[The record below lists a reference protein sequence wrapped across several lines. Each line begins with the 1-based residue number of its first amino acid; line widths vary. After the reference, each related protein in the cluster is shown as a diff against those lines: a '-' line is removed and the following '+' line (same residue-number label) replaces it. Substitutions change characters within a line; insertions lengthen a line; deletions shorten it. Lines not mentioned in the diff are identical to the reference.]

1 MQVDRTSLS
10 NLRVIVAK
18 LYYCNNGHSE
28 LRHETLQELRAMPES
43 WTVLLNCRPAGKNI
57 DREIDALVITQKA
70 LHIIEFKYRTAPVQ
84 IKTESYWLAGNHEIR
99 NNRGES
105 PKEQV
110 TNTQAAFKQW
120 LEQTVPKLKQHTLP
134 WVVLELHNNSN
145 SNGINAF
152 CPGYYQELG
161 HVMVLSG
168 VEKLTGALQRR
179 ENSAKNLSPQAITA
193 ENSAQLIQEL
203 GAKQLDTMTVQG
215 RVVSL
220 EENRPLPHVPV
231 HIRFEGALKSN
242 LNFDPLRLTDE
253 NGHFEFN
260 GVPLQ
265 SFSLDIENDGSWQV
279 LPTGI
284 RQPAGIVIAPI
295 FLAKKG
301 MSEEL
306 IQELE
311 DMMLELKINIEAGA
325 RREADIEEEMKRQ
338 QRLLTKLI
346 EAYDNNEAVIA
357 QIQKQLAELEVELKK
372 TKQQLEEQLTSA
384 EVLAHK
390 KWIEKKEIIKKARK
404 LLALRVEALKLSA
417 IVGAAGG
424 LIALQPIPFADNL
437 ILTPMQIGLVMWIG
451 KLYKRDLTSDLA
463 LKIMGSIGLGLFA
476 QHATVLAYKMIPGAW
491 GLGAI
496 TVPAFTIFLGA
507 MMSIYFEKG
516 DFPDKSEQKQLFKGV
531 KTALTDKELL
541 EKMKTMGSVL
551 AQEIKAKGYRVKPED
566 MREIFDKNGDRG
578 NAIGERL
585 AQLLGFNMP

>member
-1 MQVDRTSLS
+1 
-10 NLRVIVAK
+10 VAK
-18 LYYCNNGHSE
+18 LYYCNNGNIE

-43 WTVLLNCRPAGKNI
+43 WTVLLNCRPAGKNV

-70 LHIIEFKYRTAPVQ
+70 LHVIEFKYRTAPVQ
-84 IKTESYWLAGNHEIR
+84 IKTESYWFAGQYEIR
-99 NNRGES
+99 NSLGES

-110 TNTQAAFKQW
+110 TNTETAFKRW
-120 LEQTVPKLKQHTLP
+120 LEQTVPNLKQHTLP

-145 SNGINAF
+145 SIGTDAF
-152 CPGYYQELG
+152 CPGYYQGLG

-193 ENSAQLIQEL
+193 ENRAQLIQEL

-215 RVVSL
+215 KVVSL

-231 HIRFEGALKSN
+231 HIRFEGASKSN

-284 RQPAGIVIAPI
+284 RKPAGIVIAPI
-295 FLAKKG
+295 FLASKKL
-301 MSEEL
+301 SEKRIKEL
-306 IQELE
+306 LQVSLQQFKEE
-311 DMMLELKINIEAGA
+311 MMLELEVNLEEIEA
-325 RREADIEEEMKRQ
+325 RLKTSLLPMEEEIDRLEQRIKDIEEEARNAATAAAQSASVAAASKEAQKR
-338 QRLLTKLI
+338 
-346 EAYDNNEAVIA
+346 
-357 QIQKQLAELEVELKK
+357 AEE
-372 TKQQLEEQLTSA
+372 
-384 EVLAHK
+384 
-390 KWIEKKEIIKKARK
+390 

-507 MMSIYFEKG
+507 MMSLYFEKG
-516 DFPDKSEQKQLFKGV
+516 EFPDKSEQKQLFKGV

-541 EKMKTMGSVL
+541 EKMKNMGSVL
-551 AQEIKAKGYRVKPED
+551 AQDIKAKGYRVKPED
-566 MREIFDKNGDRG
+566 MREVFAKNGG
-578 NAIGERL
+578 QGKEIGERL

>member
-1 MQVDRTSLS
+1 M
-10 NLRVIVAK
+10 AK
-18 LYYCNNGHSE
+18 LYYCNNGQIE
-28 LRHETLQELRAMPES
+28 LRHETLQELRAMPDS
-43 WTVLLNCRPAGKNI
+43 WTVLLNCRPAGKNV

-193 ENSAQLIQEL
+193 ENRAQLIQEL

-279 LPTGI
+279 LPIGI

-295 FLAKKG
+295 FLASKKL
-301 MSEEL
+301 SEKCIKEL
-306 IQELE
+306 LQASLQQFKEE
-311 DMMLELKINIEAGA
+311 MMLDLEVNLEEIEA
-325 RREADIEEEMKRQ
+325 RLKNSLLPIEEEIDRLE
-338 QRLLTKLI
+338 QRIK
-346 EAYDNNEAVIA
+346 D
-357 QIQKQLAELEVELKK
+357 
-372 TKQQLEEQLTSA
+372 
-384 EVLAHK
+384 
-390 KWIEKKEIIKKARK
+390 IEKKAEEAATAAAQSASEAAASKEAQEELARIERERWEREKADRQRAEE
-404 LLALRVEALKLSA
+404 LLALRKESLMWSA

-424 LIALQPIPFADNL
+424 IIALQPIPFADNL
-437 ILTPMQIGLVMWIG
+437 ILAPMQIGLVMWIG

-566 MREIFDKNGDRG
+566 MREIFDKNGNRG

>member
-1 MQVDRTSLS
+1 M
-10 NLRVIVAK
+10 AK
-18 LYYCNNGHSE
+18 LYYCNNGHIE

-43 WTVLLNCRPAGKNI
+43 WTVLLNCCPAGKNV

-70 LHIIEFKYRTAPVQ
+70 LHLIEFKYRTAPVH
-84 IKTESYWLAGNHEIR
+84 IKTESYWLAGNYEVR
-99 NNRGES
+99 NSQGES

-110 TNTQAAFKQW
+110 TNTEAAFKQW

-145 SNGINAF
+145 GIGTDAF
-152 CPGYYQELG
+152 RPGYYQMLG

-193 ENSAQLIQEL
+193 ENRAQLIQEL

-220 EENRPLPHVPV
+220 EENRPLPYVPI
-231 HIRFEGALKSN
+231 HIHFQGASKSN
-242 LNFDPLRLTDE
+242 LNFDPLRYTDE
-253 NGHFEFN
+253 NGYFEFN

-301 MSEEL
+301 MSEKL

-311 DMMLELKINIEAGA
+311 EMMLQLRINIEAGA
-325 RREADIEEEMKRQ
+325 RRESDIEEEMKRQ
-338 QRLLTKLI
+338 QTLLSNLI
-346 EAYDNNEAVIA
+346 EAFDKNEAVIT
-357 QIQKQLAELEVELKK
+357 QLQKQLIELEAELKK
-372 TKQQLEEQLTSA
+372 IKQKLENQLTSA
-384 EVLAHK
+384 AVLAHK
-390 KWIEKKEIIKKARK
+390 KWIEEKDRIEKARK
-404 LLALRVEALKLSA
+404 LLALRVEALKWSA

-437 ILTPMQIGLVMWIG
+437 ILTPMQIGLVIWIG

-463 LKIMGSIGLGLFA
+463 LKIMGSVGFGFFA
-476 QHATVLAYKMIPGAW
+476 QHATVLAYKLIPGAW

-496 TVPAFTIFLGA
+496 TVPVFTVFLGL
-507 MMSIYFEKG
+507 MMSLYFENG
-516 DFPDKSEQKQLFKGV
+516 YFPDKSEQKQLFKSV
-531 KTALTDKELL
+531 QTALTDKELL
-541 EKMKTMGSVL
+541 AQMKTLGSVL
-551 AQEIKAKGYRVKPED
+551 VQEIQAKGYRIKPED
-566 MREIFDKNGDRG
+566 MRGILAKLGDQG
-578 NAIGERL
+578 KEIGERL
-585 AQLLGFNMP
+585 AQLLGFNTP